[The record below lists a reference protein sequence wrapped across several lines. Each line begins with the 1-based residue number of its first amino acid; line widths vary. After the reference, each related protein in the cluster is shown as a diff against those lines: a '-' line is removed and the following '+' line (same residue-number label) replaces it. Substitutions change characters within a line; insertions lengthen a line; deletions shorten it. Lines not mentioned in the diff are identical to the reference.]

1 MAGIKPLVV
10 LLPGLDG
17 TGILFEPFTP
27 ILENYCDVQ
36 VITYPTDTVLDYAQL
51 IDYVAARLPRR
62 PFILLGESFAG
73 PIALHLA
80 AAGAAP
86 ISDVILCVTFAR
98 YPLWWLAPIS
108 GIVNSLPIYQLRE
121 TAFSRWAME
130 RELGTALLADVDRA
144 VAAVRPPV
152 MLARM
157 RAVLSM
163 NATPQLEQIKA
174 PLYYMRA
181 TRDAVVRCGA
191 SRHMLKP
198 RPDMRVEDFPTHHF
212 LLQSMPQD
220 AAAAIA
226 AFAASLPGAIA
237 TPSLARS

>member
-1 MAGIKPLVV
+1 MKPLVV

-17 TGILFEPFTP
+17 TGILFEQFAPV
-27 ILENYCDVQ
+27 LQEHCEVQ
-36 VITYPTDTVLDYAQL
+36 VITYPTDTVLDYTQL
-51 IDYVAARLPRR
+51 IEYVAARLPER
-62 PFILLGESFAG
+62 PFIILGESFAG

-80 AAGAAP
+80 ASEQAP
-86 ISDVILCVTFAR
+86 ITGVVLCATFSR
-98 YPLWWLAPIS
+98 YPLWWLAPVS
-108 GIVNSLPIYQLRE
+108 GIVNSLPIYQLRD
-121 TAFSRWAME
+121 TAFSRWAMKH
-130 RELGTALLADVDRA
+130 ELGSALLAEVDRA

-163 NATPQLEQIKA
+163 DATPQLKQVTV

-181 TRDAVVRCGA
+181 TRDAVVRSGA
-191 SRHMLKP
+191 SRHMLKH
-198 RPDMRVEDFPTHHF
+198 RPDMQVEDFATHHF
-212 LLQSMPQD
+212 LLQSMPQE

-226 AFAASLPGAIA
+226 AFAAGLNAEPL